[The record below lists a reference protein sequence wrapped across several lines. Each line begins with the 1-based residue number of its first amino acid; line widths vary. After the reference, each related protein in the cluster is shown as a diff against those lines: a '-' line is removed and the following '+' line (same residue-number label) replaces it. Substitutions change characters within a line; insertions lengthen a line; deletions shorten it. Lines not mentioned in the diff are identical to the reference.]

1 MSEEKK
7 FTLLNEAELR
17 EKLVELDSM
26 LTEYSA
32 TQTELRRAIK
42 TILNFAGLDVDEV
55 VTADVEREIR
65 DWVEDQLDNL
75 HISR

>member
-1 MSEEKK
+1 
-7 FTLLNEAELR
+7 
-17 EKLVELDSM
+17 M

-55 VTADVEREIR
+55 VTADVESEIR

>member
-1 MSEEKK
+1 MSEETK
-7 FTLLNEAELR
+7 FSTLNETELR

-55 VTADVEREIR
+55 VTADVEGEIR

-75 HISR
+75 YISR

>member
-1 MSEEKK
+1 MSEETK
-7 FTLLNEAELR
+7 FSTLNESELR

-55 VTADVEREIR
+55 VTADVEGEIR

-75 HISR
+75 YISR

>member
-55 VTADVEREIR
+55 VTADVESEIR